1 MNRLRDLVP
10 DETRGK
16 YIRQVEVLSQLRD
29 LQDEV
34 SKEAEDMALVYD
46 LERDIRFRQGRE
58 QGLLEGEQRGQRKW
72 LLEGKR
78 EGLLEGIELGLELK
92 YGSAGVALMDTVRVL
107 PTVDK
112 LDDFKNLIRKAAS
125 VDELKEFLTKNV

>member
-92 YGSAGVALMDTVRVL
+92 YGSAGVALMGQVRA
-107 PTVDK
+107 VDSLAK
-112 LDDFKNLIRKAAS
+112 LEEFKNLIKKAGS
-125 VDELKEFLTKNV
+125 LDELKGKIV